1 MQIWLKLLLASYY
14 SPCLTFASSIHQ
26 TLKNKKNEGAK
37 NTGLA
42 KVNILYV
49 ENYAEYVP
57 HGGEFFV
64 FSQKCLI
71 CWNLQLTNHS
81 EFWFTTNRGDFGSLN
96 SKKIEIQ
103 PNLRVCP

>member
-1 MQIWLKLLLASYY
+1 MQICLKLLLASYY

-37 NTGLA
+37 NAGLA

-57 HGGEFFV
+57 HGRDFFTKV
-64 FSQKCLI
+64 PHLLELATPK
-71 CWNLQLTNHS
+71 
-81 EFWFTTNRGDFGSLN
+81 
-96 SKKIEIQ
+96 
-103 PNLRVCP
+103 PLRVLVHDQQR